1 KCPDDFMVSKLLGED
16 EDSTV
21 VLAQDISTGKQYAI
35 KILDQE
41 KLAHEDKLSQVQ
53 KEQHVISRLKHP
65 FFVKLHY
72 TFEDEK
78 RLYFVLS
85 YAKNG
90 ELLSYIEANT
100 SLPLECARFYAA
112 ELVLALEYLH
122 RLRIIHRD
130 LKPENILLTDDMH
143 IQITDFGT
151 AKLPNDHRSDLKR
164 TTSFV
169 GTAEYVPPELLTTK
183 RSCISSDLWALGC
196 IIYQMLSGKTPF
208 HDDSEYYVFQKIVSR
223 DFRCPVNMDTDA
235 QDLIGKLL
243 VVDPDGRLGSAGLG
257 GFDKLKSHPF
267 FRGINWQGLHLETP
281 PMMGRPSSVLGRSRP
296 GSENSISDIL
306 TICLLVSQ
314 TFKTAEDRLSPSKG
328 GTMRRISQG
337 MDKPMRDPDDVE
349 GYGLSL
355 NLSEEEKQRRLT
367 KQADSQW
374 NKFANGRL
382 ILKHGE
388 LDKKRGLSLKVRH
401 FLLIEGPRIVYADP
415 SSMEIKGEIPWSKE
429 LVTEVKTFKVF
440 LIHVPGRTYH
450 LTDKR
455 GNAIKWC
462 RKIEEV

>member
-1 KCPDDFMVSKLLGED
+1 MSLSSVTSTKCPDDFMVSKLLGED

-183 RSCISSDLWALGC
+183 RSCISGNMSITALIISDLWALGC

-267 FRGINWQGLHLETP
+267 F
-281 PMMGRPSSVLGRSRP
+281 
-296 GSENSISDIL
+296 
-306 TICLLVSQ
+306 
-314 TFKTAEDRLSPSKG
+314 
-328 GTMRRISQG
+328 
-337 MDKPMRDPDDVE
+337 
-349 GYGLSL
+349 
-355 NLSEEEKQRRLT
+355 
-367 KQADSQW
+367 
-374 NKFANGRL
+374 
-382 ILKHGE
+382 
-388 LDKKRGLSLKVRH
+388 
-401 FLLIEGPRIVYADP
+401 
-415 SSMEIKGEIPWSKE
+415 
-429 LVTEVKTFKVF
+429 
-440 LIHVPGRTYH
+440 
-450 LTDKR
+450 
-455 GNAIKWC
+455 
-462 RKIEEV
+462 